1 MIEGDMMT
9 INEIKSLIQTLD
21 YDFLRTNEHLGSSI
35 IFLTLGG
42 SHAYGTNVEG
52 SDVDIRGCALNS
64 KEEILTNKKFEQFVN
79 EATDT
84 TIYAFNKLI
93 TLLSNTNPNVIELL
107 GCKPEHYLYL
117 SPVGK
122 ELLDNRHIF
131 LSKRCIHSFG
141 GYANAQLRRLDNK
154 AARLVSQ
161 SQQEQHLLKS
171 IENASYTFK
180 QTYFTFDDD
189 AIKLYIDK
197 SEQEEY
203 DTEIF
208 MDINLKHYPLRD
220 YKGMWS
226 VMNNIVKEYSKIG
239 HRNQNAIEHGKLSK
253 HMMHLVR
260 LYLMCLDIL
269 NDGEIVTYREKDH
282 DFLMEIR
289 NGKYLDENR
298 QPIPE
303 FFDIVDD
310 LEAKLDAAKQ
320 TPYLPDNPDY
330 KKINEFVASVN
341 ERIVRGE
348 I

>member
-1 MIEGDMMT
+1 MT
-9 INEIKSLIQTLD
+9 INEIKSLIQTPA
-21 YDFLRTNEHLGSSI
+21 YNFLRTNEHLGSNI
-35 IFLTLGG
+35 ILLTLGG
-42 SHAYGTNVEG
+42 SHAYGLETPT
-52 SDVDIRGCALNS
+52 SDLDVRGCALNS
-64 KEEILTNKKFEQFVN
+64 KYEILTTKKFEQFVN

-84 TIYAFNKLI
+84 TIYSFNKLI
-93 TLLSNTNPNVIELL
+93 HLLTNINPNVIEML
-107 GCKPEHYLYL
+107 GCKPEHYIYL
-117 SPVGK
+117 SPIGQ
-122 ELLDNRHIF
+122 ELLNNKHLF
-131 LSKRCIHSFG
+131 LSKKAAFTFG
-141 GYANAQLRRLDNK
+141 SYAAAQLRRLDNK
-154 AARLVSQ
+154 AARLTSQ
-161 SQQEQHLLKS
+161 SEQERHILRS

-180 QTYFTFDDD
+180 QDYFTFDDD

-239 HRNQNAIEHGKLSK
+239 HRNQNAISHNKLSK

-289 NGKYLDENR
+289 NGKYLDENK

-320 TPYLPDNPDY
+320 TTYLPENPDY

>member
-1 MIEGDMMT
+1 MT
-9 INEIKSLIQTLD
+9 INEIKTLIQAPE
-21 YDFLRTNEHLGSSI
+21 YDFLRTNEHLGSNI
-35 IFLTLGG
+35 ILLTLGG
-42 SHAYGTNVEG
+42 SYAYGTNVEG
-52 SDVDIRGCALNS
+52 SDVDVRGCALNA
-64 KEEILTNKKFEQFVN
+64 KDEILTNKNFEQFVN
-79 EATDT
+79 EDTDT
-84 TIYAFNKLI
+84 TIYSFNKLI
-93 TLLSNTNPNVIELL
+93 SLLSNVNPNTIELL

-117 SPVGK
+117 SPIGK
-122 ELLDNRHIF
+122 ELLDNRHLF
-131 LSKRCIHSFG
+131 LSKKCVHSFG
-141 GYANAQLRRLDNK
+141 GYANSQLRRLDNK

-161 SQQEQHLLKS
+161 SEQEVHILKS

-180 QTYFTFDDD
+180 DKYLSCDD

-208 MDINLKHYPLRD
+208 MDVNLKHYPLRD

-226 VMNNIVKEYSKIG
+226 EMNNIVKEYGKLG
-239 HRNQNAIEHGKLSK
+239 KRNHNAIEHGKLAK
-253 HMMHLVR
+253 HMMHLIR

-269 NDGEIVTYREKDH
+269 NDGEIITYREKDR

-303 FFDIVDD
+303 FFDIVKD
-310 LEAKLDAAKQ
+310 LEEKLDKAKE
-320 TPYLPDNPDY
+320 TTDLPDNPDY

-348 I
+348 ICK

>member
-1 MIEGDMMT
+1 MT
-9 INEIKSLIQTLD
+9 INEIKSLIQTPE
-21 YDFLRTNEHLGSSI
+21 YDFLRTNEHLGSNI
-35 IFLTLGG
+35 ILLTLGG
-42 SHAYGTNVEG
+42 SYAYGTNVEG
-52 SDVDIRGCALNS
+52 SDVDIRGCALNA
-64 KEEILTNKKFEQFVN
+64 KDEILTNKNFEQFVN
-79 EATDT
+79 EDTDT
-84 TIYAFNKLI
+84 TIYSFNKLI
-93 TLLSNTNPNVIELL
+93 SLLSNVNPNTIELL
-107 GCKPEHYLYL
+107 GCKPEHYIYL
-117 SPVGK
+117 SPIGK
-122 ELLDNRHIF
+122 ELLDNRHLF
-131 LSKRCIHSFG
+131 LSKKCVHSFG
-141 GYANAQLRRLDNK
+141 GYANSQLRRLDNK

-161 SQQEQHLLKS
+161 SEQEVHILKS

-180 QTYFTFDDD
+180 DKYLSCDD

-208 MDINLKHYPLRD
+208 MDVNLKHYPLRD

-226 VMNNIVKEYSKIG
+226 EMNNIVKEYGKLG
-239 HRNQNAIEHGKLSK
+239 KRNHNAIEHGKLAK
-253 HMMHLVR
+253 HMMHLIR

-269 NDGEIVTYREKDH
+269 NDGEIITYREKDH

-303 FFDIVDD
+303 FFDIVKD
-310 LEAKLDAAKQ
+310 LEEKLDKAKE
-320 TPYLPDNPDY
+320 TTDLPDNPDY

-348 I
+348 ICK

>member
-1 MIEGDMMT
+1 MT
-9 INEIKSLIQTLD
+9 INEIKSLIQTPE
-21 YDFLRTNEHLGSSI
+21 YDFLRTNEHLGSNI
-35 IFLTLGG
+35 ILLTLGG

-52 SDVDIRGCALNS
+52 SDVDIRGIALNS
-64 KEEILTNKKFEQFVN
+64 KEEILTNKNFEQFVN

-84 TIYAFNKLI
+84 TIYSFNKIINLLI
-93 TLLSNTNPNVIELL
+93 NVNPNTIEML

-117 SPVGK
+117 SPIGQ
-122 ELLDNRHIF
+122 ELIDNRHLFI
-131 LSKRCIHSFG
+131 SKKCVHSFG
-141 GYANAQLRRLDNK
+141 GYANQQLRRLTSK
-154 AARLVSQ
+154 SARIVGQ
-161 SQQEQHLLKS
+161 AEQEQYILNS
-171 IENASYTFK
+171 IKNAAYDFK
-180 QTYFTFDDD
+180 HDFFEYDEDS
-189 AIKLYIDK
+189 IRLYIDK
-197 SEQEEY
+197 SNQEEY

-208 MDINLKHYPLRD
+208 MDINLQHYPLRD
-220 YKGMWS
+220 YKGMWN
-226 VMNNIVKEYSKIG
+226 VMKSIVKDYSKIG
-239 HRNQNAIEHGKLSK
+239 HRNANATEHGKLAK
-253 HMMHLVR
+253 HMMHLIR
-260 LYLMCLDIL
+260 LYLMCLNIL

-310 LEAKLDAAKQ
+310 LENKLDKAKQ
-320 TPYLPDNPDY
+320 TTELPDNPNY